1 MFSESAQKIIDE
13 RFGGDAKA
21 FVQAHIQ
28 SRRSALNWNDIIT
41 SEKIFAEYASTVE
54 DIIERL
60 LGYSPPTY
68 LTLPYE
74 SFLRTVVYGYHNG
87 SISPDEMLEQSEEYI
102 KLIRNKDMED
112 YSYLYHSRD
121 EYQQYF
127 DYLPEYKEIVKN
139 RLTKFLGYEPKLEH
153 SLVAEILTRECFVQ
167 DRFILQ
173 EDILSQAD
181 IRALTII
188 KYREVLIELGKE
200 EADKSPLIAMELRYR
215 VLNTGNYNKNINS

>member
-21 FVQAHIQ
+21 FVEAHIH
-28 SRRSALNWNDIIT
+28 SRKKVLHWNDIVT
-41 SEKIFAEYASTVE
+41 SEKVFPEYASTVE

-60 LGYSPPTY
+60 LGYNPPTY
-68 LTLPYE
+68 LSLPYE
-74 SFLRTVVYGYHNG
+74 AFLRAVVYGYHHG
-87 SISPDEMLEQSEEYI
+87 SISQNDMLEQSEEYI

-112 YSYLYHSRD
+112 YSYLYHSRE

-127 DYLPEYKEIVKN
+127 DYLPEYKEVVKN

-153 SLVAEILTRECFVQ
+153 SAIAEILTRECFVQ

-173 EDILSQAD
+173 EDTLSEAD
-181 IRALTII
+181 IRAITII
-188 KYREVLIELGKE
+188 KYREVLLEFGKE
-200 EADKSPLIAMELRYR
+200 EADKSPLIALELRYR
-215 VLNTGNYNKNINS
+215 ILNMGN